1 MSYEDRRSEERFKA
15 DGDVSLA
22 LEEPVHQEFT
32 GTLADYSKSGFR
44 VVHQCPDLH
53 SGQVVHFRHIVASG
67 TARVMWN
74 RIIEG
79 KVESG
84 FLVVAAVSTT

>member
-1 MSYEDRRSEERFKA
+1 MNYADRRAEERIKS

-22 LEEPVHQEFT
+22 LEEPIPQEIT

-44 VVHQCPDLH
+44 VVHDCRDLH
-53 SGQVVHFRHIVASG
+53 SGQVVRFRHLVASG

-74 RIIEG
+74 RIIG
-79 KVESG
+79 ARVESG
-84 FLVVAAVSTT
+84 FLVVA